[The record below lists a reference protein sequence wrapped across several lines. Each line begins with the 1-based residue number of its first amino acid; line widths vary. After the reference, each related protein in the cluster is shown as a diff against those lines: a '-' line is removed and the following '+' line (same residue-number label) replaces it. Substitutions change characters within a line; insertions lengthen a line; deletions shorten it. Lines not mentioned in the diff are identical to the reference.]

1 MYFFLR
7 RLGFYLAAF
16 VVACTFNFMLPRMMP
31 GDPVQIMFAQSG
43 STLGPEAMDAL
54 RATFGFVEGPLWQQ
68 YLTYMKSVFS
78 WDLGLSVSFYPFSVN
93 DVIGG
98 AMPWTL
104 FLVGLSTL
112 ISFSLGSLLGIYA
125 AWRRGGM
132 FDSIISPLALIMQ
145 SIPAVVLSILA
156 LFVFAVMLG
165 WFPVGRAYG
174 LDYDPSWSFDF
185 LASVAHHA
193 VLPLLT
199 LIIVQVGGF
208 LVTIRNNMINLL
220 GEDYINM
227 GRAKGLGDTT
237 VMFRYGARNALLPSV
252 TSFAMAFGFIV
263 AGSLITEVIFNYPGL
278 GRLLLNGINARDYPL
293 IQGLLLIITVATL
306 AANFIADLVYVLL
319 DPRLRRS

>member
-16 VVACTFNFMLPRMMP
+16 VVACTFNFLLPRMMP

-54 RATFGFVEGPLWQQ
+54 RATFGFVEGPIWQQ
-68 YLTYMKSVFS
+68 YLIYLKSVFN

-93 DVIGG
+93 DVIGT
-98 AMPWTL
+98 ALPWTL
-104 FLVGLSTL
+104 LLVGLSTL

-125 AWRRGGM
+125 AWRRGGL
-132 FDSIISPLALIMQ
+132 FDSIVSPLALVMQ

-174 LDYDPSWSFDF
+174 LDHDPAWSFAF
-185 LASVAHHA
+185 VASVAHHA
-193 VLPLLT
+193 VLPLIT
-199 LIIVQVGGF
+199 LITVQVGGF

-227 GRAKGLGDTT
+227 GRAKGLGDTA

-278 GRLLLNGINARDYPL
+278 GRLLFNGINARDYPL

-306 AANFIADLVYVLL
+306 AANFIADLVYVVL